1 MFAEERH
8 RHIGTLVRTAGRV
21 TVTDLSERFNITQE
35 TVRRDLALL
44 EKDGLLRRVHGG
56 AVAQS
61 SGTTREMSVA
71 SRQSRFREEKLR
83 IGRAALEMVPRTG
96 SVIIDAGTTT
106 GALAALLASE
116 PRTDL
121 TVITHSVPIAHLI
134 TGSSLHLELIGG
146 RVRALT
152 SAGVGS
158 SAVAAFSRL
167 RADVA
172 FIGANG
178 LAAPFG
184 LSTPDTDEAAVKTA
198 IVRSARRVVLLA
210 DSSKFEEEAL
220 VSFGSLEEIDAV
232 ITDSAPGPGLAA
244 ALAAAQ
250 VEVVTA

>member
-8 RHIGTLVRTAGRV
+8 RHIGTLVRSAGRV

-56 AVAQS
+56 AVAS
-61 SGTTREMSVA
+61 THATTRESSVA
-71 SRQSRFREEKLR
+71 SRQSQFREQKMR
-83 IGRAALEMVPRTG
+83 IARAALEMVPQTG
-96 SVIIDAGTTT
+96 SVVLDAGTTT
-106 GALAALLASE
+106 GALAELLAGGT
-116 PRTDL
+116 RTDL
-121 TVITHSVPIAHLI
+121 TVITHSVPIAHAV
-134 TGSSLHLELIGG
+134 TGSSIHLELIGG

-158 SAVAAFSRL
+158 SAVASFSRL

-178 LAAPFG
+178 IASAFG

-210 DSSKFEEEAL
+210 DSSKFDEESL
-220 VSFGSLEEIDAV
+220 VSFASLEEIDALV
-232 ITDSAPGPGLAA
+232 TDSTPGPALTA
-244 ALAAAQ
+244 ALADAQ
-250 VEVVTA
+250 VEVVRA